1 MVRKKLK
8 YSKKVIMKKIAFVS
22 SYSESCGNATF
33 TKVLHDS
40 IIEFGSEVQVD
51 VFGLNLHFLQTI
63 NKKQRK
69 KGDEHI
75 KSICNDLRSYDGVN
89 IQLESGLYGSLPS
102 DIEKR
107 LRWLFKANPN
117 TSVTLHS
124 PRFINPTAM
133 QSRQSLK
140 KILKL
145 QVISG
150 IKELFE
156 QKISNLV
163 YEMNVRIV
171 KSAIDNNCKLIAH
184 TKRAKIQIEDL
195 FGYSETYVHPLKMV
209 PVSFS
214 PAKTTLDSIKNNLGL
229 LEGDVL
235 IGVFGYISAYKGHL
249 DAFHAMEFLPE
260 NYKLLI
266 FGRQHPQTISSN
278 GQVDPYLSLLM
289 NTINGNSKLK
299 NRVFFQGELD
309 DEKFMDVV
317 SFIDVCWLPYY
328 ENGQDGSG
336 IASIALELGNL
347 VLCSTS
353 FAFDELFKLES
364 YNNYARFDIGNF
376 IELATKTKM
385 MISSRNTKV
394 YKPLDYSLR
403 SQADLYMKVLGI

>member
-1 MVRKKLK
+1 
-8 YSKKVIMKKIAFVS
+8 MKKIAIVS
-22 SYSESCGNATF
+22 SYSESCGNAIF

-40 IIEFGSEVQVD
+40 IIEFGSDVQVD
-51 VFGLNLHFLQTI
+51 VFGLNLCFLQAI
-63 NKKQRK
+63 NKRLRK

-75 KSICNDLRSYDGVN
+75 RSICNDLRSYDGVN
-89 IQLESGLYGSLPS
+89 IQLESGLYGSLPR

-107 LRWLFKANPN
+107 LCWLFKANPN

-124 PRFINPTAM
+124 PRLINPSAM

-150 IKELFE
+150 IKEIFQ
-156 QKISNLV
+156 QKMSNLV
-163 YEMNVRIV
+163 YEMNAKVI

-184 TKRAKIQIEDL
+184 TNRAKIQIEEF
-195 FGYSETYVHPLKMV
+195 FGYSETSVHPLKMA
-209 PVSFS
+209 PVNYS
-214 PAKTTLDSIKNNLGL
+214 PAKSTLDSIKNNLGL

-235 IGVFGYISAYKGHL
+235 IGIFGYISSYKGHL
-249 DAFHAMEFLPE
+249 DALHAMKLLPK

-266 FGRQHPQTISSN
+266 FGRQHPQTIASN
-278 GQVDPYLSLLM
+278 GQADNYLTLLM

-336 IASIALELGNL
+336 IASITLELGNL

-353 FAFDELFKLES
+353 FAFDELFKLEI
-364 YNNYARFDIGNF
+364 YNNHARFDIGNF
-376 IELATKTKM
+376 NELATKTKM
-385 MISSRNTKV
+385 MISSGNIKV
-394 YKPLDYSLR
+394 VTPPKYSLR
-403 SQADLYMKVLGI
+403 SQADLYLKVLGI